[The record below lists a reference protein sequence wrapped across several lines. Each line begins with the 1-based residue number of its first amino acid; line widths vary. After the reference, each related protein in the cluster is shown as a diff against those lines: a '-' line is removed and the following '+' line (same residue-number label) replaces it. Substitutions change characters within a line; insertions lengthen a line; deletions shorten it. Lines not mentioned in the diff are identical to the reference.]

1 MTKTAVVFGLAAMLV
16 ATSAFA
22 QSAPAPG
29 SRTTA
34 APGGGQTMT
43 APDTKALAPL
53 PDRQPRPVFTI
64 FNMPVVVWAPIQPPY
79 DPRSKLEPS
88 GNPSWLDGENPM

>member
-1 MTKTAVVFGLAAMLV
+1 MKKISVIIGLSTLLAA
-16 ATSAFA
+16 
-22 QSAPAPG
+22 APALAQPAPATG

-34 APGGGQTMT
+34 APGAGQAMT

-53 PDRQPRPVFTI
+53 PNRQPRPVFTI
-64 FNMPVVVWAPIQPPY
+64 FNMPVVVWAPIQPHY
-79 DPRSKLEPS
+79 STRSKLEPS